1 MGMGK
6 SGGSTTVV
14 PMLSP
19 EQNKLISEQTKFLTG
34 TAFPAYQAT
43 VGGAG
48 ETYGQVSPAVT
59 QAAQT
64 ALDVTG
70 RTGALQEATGAGS
83 LGFGT
88 TALASLFSPE
98 YKAQQIQAA
107 IQPAQEAVRD
117 ELTASRIG
125 FGGAGGLGSTRELL
139 ARQNLASLG
148 ERRLGTVAAQTAADI
163 ENRRAAAAQQLMTSG
178 AGLLTGAQQAAAGR
192 AGIAMSPQDAYS
204 KYASIVYGIPQ
215 QSTTPN
221 FAGTQGQVQNTSGY
235 GKGIRL

>member
-1 MGMGK
+1 MGK
-6 SGGSTTVV
+6 SSGSSTSTPV
-14 PMLSP
+14 LSE
-19 EQNKLISEQTKFLTG
+19 EQKQLIREQTKFLTG
-34 TAFPAYQAT
+34 TAFPAYQST

-48 ETYGQVSPAVT
+48 EVLGQVSPAVT

-64 ALDVTG
+64 GLDVTG

-125 FGGAGGLGSTRELL
+125 FGGAGGLGSAREML
-139 ARQNLASLG
+139 ARRNLASLG
-148 ERRLGTVAAQTAADI
+148 ERRLGTVAAQTAADV
-163 ENRRAAAAQQLMTSG
+163 ENRRAAAAQQLISSG
-178 AGLLTGAQQAAAGR
+178 AGLLTGAQQAAASR
-192 AGIAMSPQDAYS
+192 AGIAMAPQDAYS
-204 KYASIVYGIPQ
+204 KYASVIYGIPQ
-215 QSTTPN
+215 AGTTPT
-221 FAGTQGQVQNTSGY
+221 FQGTQGVTTTGKSSGF
-235 GKGIRL
+235 RL